1 MIIFAGI
8 ASARHKGRIF
18 SLPSSELG
26 HEKYGDARDFSRTDF
41 AIGVSELVASKRKS
55 AAAVAAPFSSPFFG
69 VPTMLE
75 QMQIASGFVPVN
87 LATAANNS
95 DWVNL
100 KSYTR
105 LLILFFKGAAAS
117 GTEDPTVTVLQATD
131 VAGTGSKALNISRSW
146 TKTDADL
153 TTIGQFTAGA
163 PSTNTLT
170 VASSAQ
176 KSALWLIEVLAA
188 DLDKNSGFSCVQANV
203 ADVGSVSQLGCLLYV
218 LGEPRQSD
226 TPALNPSALA

>member
-1 MIIFAGI
+1 
-8 ASARHKGRIF
+8 
-18 SLPSSELG
+18 
-26 HEKYGDARDFSRTDF
+26 
-41 AIGVSELVASKRKS
+41 
-55 AAAVAAPFSSPFFG
+55 
-69 VPTMLE
+69 MLD

-100 KSYTR
+100 KSYHR
-105 LLILFFKGAAAS
+105 LLIIFFKGAAAS

-170 VASSAQ
+170 VATSAQ
-176 KSALWLIEVLAA
+176 KGAIWVIEVIAT
-188 DLDKNSGFSCVQANV
+188 DLDKTNNFCCVQANV
-203 ADVGSVSQLGCLLYV
+203 ADVGATAQLGCLLYL
-218 LGEPRQSD
+218 LGEPRQAD
-226 TPALNPSALA
+226 TPVLNPSALA

>member
-1 MIIFAGI
+1 
-8 ASARHKGRIF
+8 
-18 SLPSSELG
+18 
-26 HEKYGDARDFSRTDF
+26 
-41 AIGVSELVASKRKS
+41 
-55 AAAVAAPFSSPFFG
+55 
-69 VPTMLE
+69 MLD
-75 QMQIASGFVPVN
+75 QMQIAAGFVPVN

-100 KSYTR
+100 KAYGR
-105 LLILFFKGAAAS
+105 VLIVFFKGAAAS

-131 VAGTGSKALNISRSW
+131 VAGTGSKALTISRAW

-153 TTIGQFTAGA
+153 TTIGQFTAGS

-176 KSALWLIEVLAA
+176 KAAIWVMEVLAG
-188 DLDKNSGFSCVQANV
+188 DLDKNSGFCCVQANV
-203 ADVGSVSQLGCLLYV
+203 ADVGSVAQLGCLLYV

-226 TPALNPSALA
+226 TPVLNPSALA

>member
-1 MIIFAGI
+1 
-8 ASARHKGRIF
+8 
-18 SLPSSELG
+18 
-26 HEKYGDARDFSRTDF
+26 
-41 AIGVSELVASKRKS
+41 
-55 AAAVAAPFSSPFFG
+55 
-69 VPTMLE
+69 MLD

-100 KSYTR
+100 KSYAR
-105 LLILFFKGAAAS
+105 LLIVFFKGAAAS

-131 VAGTGSKALNISRSW
+131 VAGAGAKALTINRSW

-153 TTIGQFTAGA
+153 TTIGQFTAGT

-176 KSALWLIEVLAA
+176 KAGIWVMEVLAT
-188 DLDKNSGFSCVQANV
+188 DLDESNNFSCVQANV
-203 ADVGSVSQLGCLLYV
+203 ADVGTVAQLGCLLYV

-226 TPALNPSALA
+226 TPVLNPSALA